1 MTVLQSLRRLLL
13 RRRNGSI
20 ASATLLVCCCSTSAQ
35 TNWNL
40 MAVARHFPEVSAPH
54 FIIKSP
60 EDVAHMRVVGTY
72 RSARGREGSPNGG
85 DRTLAF

>member
-1 MTVLQSLRRLLL
+1 MTVLQACGVYYCVAEMDRLLRL
-13 RRRNGSI
+13 
-20 ASATLLVCCCSTSAQ
+20 CCWFSSAQ
-35 TNWNL
+35 IDWNL
-40 MAVARHFPEVSAPH
+40 RAVALHFPEVSAPH
-54 FIIKSP
+54 FIIKTP

>member
-1 MTVLQSLRRLLL
+1 MDRLLQL
-13 RRRNGSI
+13 
-20 ASATLLVCCCSTSAQ
+20 CCWFAAVQ

-40 MAVARHFPEVSAPH
+40 MAVAVHFPEVSAPH
-54 FIIKSP
+54 FIIKTP

>member
-1 MTVLQSLRRLLL
+1 MDRLLQL
-13 RRRNGSI
+13 
-20 ASATLLVCCCSTSAQ
+20 CCWFAAVQ

-40 MAVARHFPEVSAPH
+40 MVVAVHFPEVSAPH
-54 FIIKSP
+54 FIIKTP

>member
-1 MTVLQSLRRLLL
+1 
-13 RRRNGSI
+13 
-20 ASATLLVCCCSTSAQ
+20 
-35 TNWNL
+35 
-40 MAVARHFPEVSAPH
+40 MAAAEVRAPH

-60 EDVAHMRVVGTY
+60 EDVARMRVVGAY